1 MREILNLLKDND
13 KIYGA
18 FLLNFKYDSHCHI
31 VLFTDLKQSYI
42 KDIENKFNYEYK
54 QKVRLSN
61 ICDIPDSIQ
70 EYIMENED
78 SQVLFMK
85 EDYII
90 NWQRHKLYLNQEIH
104 FRKVLNDWDFT
115 KGF

>member
-1 MREILNLLKDND
+1 M
-13 KIYGA
+13 
-18 FLLNFKYDSHCHI
+18 
-31 VLFTDLKQSYI
+31 KQSYI